1 MGIYDRDYYRSGRP
15 SFTLSV
21 PRSAVVT
28 LILINAAVYVAENL
42 VPSLLGTLGVYVG
55 TLTHPLYWWQFL
67 TYGFTHALEPQH
79 VLFNML
85 GLWFLGRDVEALYGP
100 REFTRLY
107 LAMVIVGGVAWAAA
121 NRLAGHMVG
130 GPIVRGLR
138 RVTGIVVLYAL
149 HFPRRMMLFMFV
161 IPMPAWVL
169 GLLVVLNDIWGA
181 TQGDTRQYGLWGA
194 RGGRGLRLPLFS
206 AGLELRPPRCR
217 KPLRLARLVP
227 SPSCRSIILCP
238 TMTTSATRKS
248 TASWRRSIARAKG
261 VSAARSAASS
271 RTPAASTSG
280 GGKDHKSGQWSVVS
294 GQCEQTRLTLR
305 RCPGEPAYP
314 GRASDKRF
322 GRRVL
327 WLRHPVCAPTT
338 ERL

>member
-121 NRLAGHMVG
+121 NRLSGHIVG
-130 GPIVRGLR
+130 GPLIGASGA
-138 RVTGIVVLYAL
+138 VTGIVVLYAL

-169 GLLVVLNDIWGA
+169 GLLIVLNDIWGA
-181 TQGDTRQYGLWGA
+181 I
-194 RGGRGLRLPLFS
+194 GLRNADNIAYGVHV
-206 AGLELRPPRCR
+206 AGAAFAFLYYQQGWNFG
-217 KPLRLARLVP
+217 RLVP
-227 SPSCRSIILCP
+227 
-238 TMTTSATRKS
+238 
-248 TASWRRSIARAKG
+248 
-261 VSAARSAASS
+261 
-271 RTPAASTSG
+271 
-280 GGKDHKSGQWSVVS
+280 
-294 GQCEQTRLTLR
+294 
-305 RCPGEPAYP
+305 
-314 GRASDKRF
+314 KRF
-322 GRRVL
+322 AWRGWSRPKLQVHHPLREDDDISDEEVDRILEKIHREGEGSLSRKERRIL
-327 WLRHPVCAPTT
+327 ENASREYQRRRQGP
-338 ERL
+338 